1 MVVSFLDGTF
11 EDLAYDLTTTIKEAV
26 EELAQAINLTNHST
40 FSIFTVRKFF
50 GKIAPLVKEA
60 LLSEEHQDAG
70 DASFLVDALAD
81 IRKMKSDA
89 TPSKATTMQT
99 GLVFKKRMF
108 RESDES
114 IDEPTFS
121 LLSYVQAKHD
131 FMMGNYPLSRDDAAL
146 LAALEVKQRK
156 GECG

>member
-40 FSIFTVRKFF
+40 FSIFTLRKFF

-89 TPSKATTMQT
+89 T
-99 GLVFKKRMF
+99 
-108 RESDES
+108 REQSDDHANRFGFQKSECS
-114 IDEPTFS
+114 ER
-121 LLSYVQAKHD
+121 A
-131 FMMGNYPLSRDDAAL
+131 MSRSMNP
-146 LAALEVKQRK
+146 RFH
-156 GECG
+156 CSHTCRRNTIS

>member
-1 MVVSFLDGTF
+1 MRRYEPTAEEIIAFARGEELRVVVSFLDGTF
-11 EDLAYDLTTTIKEAV
+11 EDLAYDLTTTVKEAV

-89 TPSKATTMQT
+89 TPSKACLLYTSPSPRDQR
-99 GLVFKKRMF
+99 GSRMP
-108 RESDES
+108 SS
-114 IDEPTFS
+114 
-121 LLSYVQAKHD
+121 A
-131 FMMGNYPLSRDDAAL
+131 
-146 LAALEVKQRK
+146 
-156 GECG
+156 